1 MPLEVNIMSQAKKRP
16 WYIDK
21 GCLLITVG
29 LFVTLSIYVL
39 LTPVVLC
46 AATLYARLRKNRDMK
61 ILATKGVAAFWL
73 TDEERKEFAALHAR
87 LAGQRP
93 RAAPLENQAGSDA
106 AAAQASPMQD
116 RAAPAQGPAA
126 TPETQGMLGS
136 TQGTPDAAPDVAPD
150 AAPDAALA
158 EAEQRYQDL
167 CVLPRRRRARFVR
180 HYGAAYGA
188 PAGLIAWLVSLVL
201 YSFEFNKGVFE
212 SFAFY
217 FHFPVRIITRTMLAG
232 ELEFVLSMSTTALA
246 VAVIAGGLAGL
257 MAMRLAPRPESVTLE
272 NYLRHGN

>member
-1 MPLEVNIMSQAKKRP
+1 MSQTKKKP

-46 AATLYARLRKNRDMK
+46 VATFYARLRKSRDMK
-61 ILATKGVAAFWL
+61 ALAAKGAATFWL
-73 TDEERKEFAALHAR
+73 TGEERKEFAALHAR

-93 RAAPLENQAGSDA
+93 RTTPVENQAASEA
-106 AAAQASPMQD
+106 AAAQPSPMQD
-116 RAAPAQGPAA
+116 QAAPTQGPATA
-126 TPETQGMLGS
+126 PEPQGALGS
-136 TQGTPDAAPDVAPD
+136 AQGTPGSGQAAV
-150 AAPDAALA
+150 LA
-158 EAEQRYQDL
+158 EAEQRCQVL
-167 CVLPRRRRARFVR
+167 SALPRRRRARFVR

-188 PAGLIAWLVSLVL
+188 PAGLVAWLISLVL

-232 ELEFVLSMSTTALA
+232 ELEFVLSMSTTALS
-246 VAVIAGGLAGL
+246 VAVIAGAVAGL
-257 MAMRLAPRPESVTLE
+257 MAMRLAPRPEYVTLE
-272 NYLRHGN
+272 NYLRYDN

>member
-1 MPLEVNIMSQAKKRP
+1 MSQAKKRP

-46 AATLYARLRKNRDMK
+46 AATFYARLRKSRDMK
-61 ILATKGVAAFWL
+61 TLAAKGVAAFWL
-73 TDEERKEFAALHAR
+73 TGEERKEFAALHAR

-116 RAAPAQGPAA
+116 QAAPAQGPAA

-136 TQGTPDAAPDVAPD
+136 TQGRPEAAREV
-150 AAPDAALA
+150 APDAALA